1 MSNKEINKD
10 IWINSYP
17 ILIWLLTEPLAGLVD
32 SRIAGLIGIDTLS
45 SVGIGATIYFVF
57 TWIFVFLAY
66 GTTPLVAKLNTNN
79 ELNNLKYFI
88 SFGRKAS
95 IFLGLL
101 VFIIIFNFNDFL

>member
-66 GTTPLVAKLNTNN
+66 GTTPLVAKLNTC
-79 ELNNLKYFI
+79 
-88 SFGRKAS
+88 
-95 IFLGLL
+95 LL
-101 VFIIIFNFNDFL
+101 YTSPSPRDS

>member
-66 GTTPLVAKLNTNN
+66 GTTC
-79 ELNNLKYFI
+79 
-88 SFGRKAS
+88 
-95 IFLGLL
+95 LL
-101 VFIIIFNFNDFL
+101 YTSPSPRDRTRSRMPSSA

>member
-66 GTTPLVAKLNTNN
+66 GTTPLVAKLNIFRVFGFYN
-79 ELNNLKYFI
+79 YF
-88 SFGRKAS
+88 
-95 IFLGLL
+95 
-101 VFIIIFNFNDFL
+101 